1 MKTLLLAA
9 SLILT
14 TALASCKKSDDAAPA
29 TTTTTADDVKP
40 VLTTGTWSVS
50 LYRQRTE
57 IKTADYSGITF
68 TFLADGTLTATE
80 KGKTIRGTWTSTPGG
95 VTYYGAAPS
104 VATLTINLGKDKPY
118 DRISQSW
125 NVNAATVASN
135 IKLDYKEPADDEHLE
150 LVR

>member
-1 MKTLLLAA
+1 MKTRLLAA
-9 SLILT
+9 SLLLT
-14 TALASCKKSDDAAPA
+14 MAFVSCKKSDDATPA

-40 VLTTGTWSVS
+40 VLTTGTWTVS

-57 IKTADYSGITF
+57 VKTSDYSGITF
-68 TFLADGTLTATE
+68 TFSADGTLTATE

-104 VATLTINLGKDKPY
+104 VATLTISLGKDKPY

-125 NVNAATVASN
+125 NVNTATVASN
-135 IKLDYKEPADDEHLE
+135 VKLDYKEPADDEHLE
-150 LVR
+150 FVR